1 MGTQNFEWKEH
12 NIQSMVSAVN
22 ELLQSLGLKMT
33 FGISVNMDNNILYLG
48 QGTEY
53 KTNLQTI
60 GDQLHTMILIL
71 IAVRKSQRKFLE
83 QLRTI
88 VNHEVIE
95 MLDDKI
101 GNLSD

>member
-101 GNLSD
+101 GT

>member
-1 MGTQNFEWKEH
+1 
-12 NIQSMVSAVN
+12 MVSAVN

>member
-95 MLDDKI
+95 KI